1 MTRHT
6 TESNNKNS
14 SSTTST
20 SHLSHVQQHDREDD
34 CVHMQYTPKVPAGG
48 MRTSKAANSKAFDF
62 DVPID
67 DAVPVDIPMKHADLL
82 QSKTDPGAAILNSTN
97 SSTNSSSSS
106 PVRKLNL
113 SINTTTT
120 STVRRNSHDGGSML
134 SIGEAYISSAR
145 SHHSS
150 SSGSGGAD
158 IGTQESPGT
167 PTGER
172 TRHNSNG
179 QLLPMLRH
187 SKTTPSTLGMSTTT
201 IDTTTAMESSSSGI
215 AVEDSIRTSPRLDIT
230 TTATTTTTAT
240 IPMQPPTRL
249 TSLNIHAAPISTG
262 IAMHSYHTPTG
273 SNSATFLHGLN
284 TSHTSSPSANS
295 SRSDESPSP
304 RIHIPPHRQQQ
315 LGIVM
320 NRVGGLEQSSP
331 RSLTPYQQYPRPQ
344 SAEKRR
350 WLARMNLLRGVS
362 LTGTS
367 SSGIGTDLMD
377 IQQQLGDG
385 SGNIS
390 NIHDDTSMCIDNN
403 NTTTTTSNSGEL
415 KVAKL
420 AEADDAAVQ
429 LIYAGPEKYF
439 YLEYLDWMG
448 TTILQPGV
456 ENGEISCSSCKNVL
470 GNCIWHPSKR

>member
-1 MTRHT
+1 MTRHA
-6 TESNNKNS
+6 TESDNNNS
-14 SSTTST
+14 SSTSQ
-20 SHLSHVQQHDREDD
+20 LSNVQEHDREDD
-34 CVHMQYTPKVPAGG
+34 CLHMQNTPKVPAGG

-62 DVPID
+62 DVPLD
-67 DAVPVDIPMKHADLL
+67 DAVAVDIPMKHADLL
-82 QSKTDPGAAILNSTN
+82 QSKTDPGAAELSGTNNSGT
-97 SSTNSSSSS
+97 SNSSSGTSNNS
-106 PVRKLNL
+106 PVRRLNL
-113 SINTTTT
+113 SINTTTSTTTTT

-134 SIGEAYISSAR
+134 PIGEAYISSAR

-150 SSGSGGAD
+150 SGSGGAD
-158 IGTQESPGT
+158 VGTQESSGT

-172 TRHNSNG
+172 TRHNSYG

-215 AVEDSIRTSPRLDIT
+215 AVEDSTRTSPRLDI
-230 TTATTTTTAT
+230 ATTAT

-350 WLARMNLLRGVS
+350 WLARINLLRGVS

-367 SSGIGTDLMD
+367 SSIGTDLMD
-377 IQQQLGDG
+377 IQQQQGDG

-390 NIHDDTSMCIDNN
+390 SSIHDDTSMCIDNN
-403 NTTTTTSNSGEL
+403 NNTTTSNSGEL